1 MFPFFVVDLIVIVVV
16 RGCDGVVVV
25 AFVIVVVLSIVV
37 LVVVTIVVVV
47 FVVVFV
53 VVVVAVVVVV
63 VDLYGK
69 RKVNFTIKIDSSNI
83 SAKFNLVVLFH
94 QCRSSK

>member
-37 LVVVTIVVVV
+37 LVVVVVV

-53 VVVVAVVVVV
+53 DVVVAVVV

>member
-37 LVVVTIVVVV
+37 LVVVTIVVV
-47 FVVVFV
+47 FVV
-53 VVVVAVVVVV
+53 VVVVV